1 MPLTKNIAV
10 VNTSPIIYLSS
21 INQLSLF
28 KKLFN
33 EVYIPDAVKQEVLSG
48 GRDSFGVKEIKT
60 EKWLKTKKIRNKLA
74 KEYLLTEIDDGEAE
88 IIILAEEL
96 KAGTII
102 MDDKLG
108 KRVAKLRDIKVV
120 GTLRILVAAK
130 KKGLITEVKPLIEK
144 LKENGFW
151 LSNNVYKAILREAK
165 E

>member
-1 MPLTKNIAV
+1 MPLAKNIAV
-10 VNTSPIIYLSS
+10 VNTSPIVYLSS
-21 INQLSLF
+21 INQLSLL

-33 EVYIPDAVKQEVLSG
+33 EIYIPEAVKQELLSG

-60 EKWLKTKKIRNKLA
+60 EKWLKTKKIKNKLA

-88 IIILAEEL
+88 VIILTEEL
-96 KAGTII
+96 KTGTII

-108 KRVAKLRDIKVV
+108 RRVAKLRGIKVV

-130 KKGLITEVKPLIEK
+130 KKGLITAVRPLIEK

-151 LSNNVYKAILREAK
+151 LSINVYKAILREAK

>member
-1 MPLTKNIAV
+1 LTKNIAI
-10 VNTSPIIYLSS
+10 VNTSPIVYLSS
-21 INQLSLF
+21 INQLSLI

-33 EVYIPDAVKQEVLSG
+33 EIYIPDAVKQEVLSG
-48 GRDSFGVKEIKT
+48 GRNSFGVKEIKT
-60 EKWLKTKKIRNKLA
+60 EKWLKTKKIKNKLA

-88 IIILAEEL
+88 VIILTEEL
-96 KAGTII
+96 KAGAII

-108 KRVAKLRDIKVV
+108 RRVAKLRGIKVV

-130 KKGLITEVKPLIEK
+130 EKGLITAVKPLIEK

-151 LSNNVYKAILREAK
+151 LSNNVYKAILREAR